1 MYMYELVLLCIVY
14 SCSTAVWVEALAT
27 VNCQTLTTFGIH
39 IYIYFG
45 GVWKGFGSGYIYLS
59 YTIEC
64 SFIRV
69 SRGFGRGLGQ
79 DIYIYWHSKRCVS

>member
-1 MYMYELVLLCIVY
+1 MDTEQRYYY
-14 SCSTAVWVEALAT
+14 T

-45 GVWKGFGSGYIYLS
+45 GVWKGFGSEYIYLS
-59 YTIEC
+59 HTIDC

-69 SRGFGRGLGQ
+69 STGFGRGLGQ
-79 DIYIYWHSKRCVS
+79 DIYIYIAIPNVVRVWHFTVRPYGMGH

>member
-1 MYMYELVLLCIVY
+1 MR
-14 SCSTAVWVEALAT
+14 TALTTT
-27 VNCQTLTTFGIH
+27 VKCQTHTTFGIH

-45 GVWKGFGSGYIYLS
+45 GVWKGFGSEYIYLS

-69 SRGFGRGLGQ
+69 SGGVGRVWKGLGH
-79 DIYIYWHSKRCVS
+79 DIYIYIAIPKVVRVWHFTVYCTTDIPD